1 MMLIEEWKMG
11 AILTGILNLSEED
24 FEFFRGVIYKESGIR
39 LSDIKRA
46 LVQARLMKRLRELK
60 ITDYHEY
67 SEYLNEN
74 YDEEV
79 VHLINCIT
87 TNKTDFFREPYHFE
101 YIERTILPQLER
113 EKKREIRIWSAGC
126 STGEEPYTILITLLE
141 YYGNRTMPDIKFL
154 ATDID
159 TRVLDAAVRGIYSED
174 AVRIMPLEILR
185 KYFLQSS
192 ERNKT
197 VYMVKEMVRDLVH
210 FRRLNLLDEE
220 LPMKRTFDIIF
231 CRNVFIYFDNS
242 SKRRVL
248 GHFHRYLNNNGS
260 LFMGHAET
268 LSDAQGLFKIVQKSI
283 YRKIC

>member
-1 MMLIEEWKMG
+1 MG
-11 AILTGILNLSEED
+11 AILKGILNLSDRD

-60 ITDYHEY
+60 IANYHEY
-67 SEYLNEN
+67 SEYLNKN
-74 YDEEV
+74 YDDEV

-87 TNKTDFFREPYHFE
+87 TNKTEFFREPYHFE
-101 YIERTILPQLER
+101 YIERMILPQIER
-113 EKKREIRIWSAGC
+113 DKREIRIWSAGC

-141 YYGNRTMPDIKFL
+141 YFRNRTLPGIKLL

-159 TRVLDAAVRGIYSED
+159 TRVLDSAVRGIYSGD
-174 AVRIMPLEILR
+174 AIRIMPLGILR

-192 ERNKT
+192 GGNKT
-197 VYMVKEMVRDLVH
+197 VYMVKERVRELVH

-220 LPMKRTFDIIF
+220 LPMKKTFDIIF

-242 SKRRVL
+242 SKRKVL
-248 GHFHRYLNNNGS
+248 GHFHRYLNNDGS
-260 LFMGHAET
+260 LFMGYAET